1 MVLGLS
7 GLIYLEYTATFPR
20 YQAQNELAWRNE
32 LATARN
38 YKSGAPALVDL
49 DDDGDLDLVFGDS
62 CVAISTNA
70 TGLYDSDCSWYYGGY
85 NCGDYDDNDFTASE
99 LCCEC
104 GGGGG
109 AISYFVN
116 NGTARSPQFVAMTGS
131 SNPFDGLEVELYATP
146 LFADVDNDG
155 DVDLVLGDT
164 SGTLKY
170 FENNGNSTAP
180 VFIARVGGANPFASV
195 DVHGRSA
202 PALVDY
208 DKDGDLDLAV
218 GGANGTIVYYE
229 NTGTAELPEYVL
241 VAPSASPFAFVDVF
255 TNSAPAFGNLSGDG
269 SNKLL
274 VGGMRY
280 EYWPMDD
287 DDAGLWLQVGRVF
300 YYDKITESAGSQFVA
315 RTGKANPLPFDSLD
329 GPSKPTL
336 GASTETE
343 TSTWSSA
350 MATVRFFT
358 TKTWVMQPSRS
369 LSTCCSFM
377 TAQPARTWP
386 PKAGASRTRTKWRI
400 ATACVGTHSL
410 A

>member
-7 GLIYLEYTATFPR
+7 GLIYFEYTATFPR
-20 YQAQNELAWRNE
+20 YQMPNQQPGWRDE
-32 LATARN
+32 LATARDW
-38 YKSGAPALVDL
+38 KSGAPALVDL
-49 DDDGDLDLVFGDS
+49 DNDGDLDLIFGENS
-62 CVAISTNA
+62 CVDISTTA
-70 TGLYDSDCSWYYGGY
+70 TGLYDSDCSWYFGSSSCGY
-85 NCGDYDDNDFTASE
+85 YDDSDFKASE
-99 LCCEC
+99 LCCAC

-131 SNPFDGLEVELYATP
+131 SNPFDGLEGLEVGMYSTP

-218 GGANGTIVYYE
+218 GCANGTIVYYE
-229 NTGTAELPEYVL
+229 NAGTAELPEYVL

-269 SNKLL
+269 SENLI

-280 EYWPMDD
+280 EYYQDD
-287 DDAGLWLQVGRVF
+287 DEWTHVGRF
-300 YYDKITESAGSQFVA
+300 TYYEFTESAAAQFVA
-315 RTGKANPLPFDSLD
+315 RTGNANPLPFEISN

-336 GASTETE
+336 GDIDSDGASQ
-343 TSTWSSA
+343 
-350 MATVRFFT
+350 R
-358 TKTWVMQPSRS
+358 
-369 LSTCCSFM
+369 
-377 TAQPARTWP
+377 PARD
-386 PKAGASRTRTKWRI
+386 
-400 ATACVGTHSL
+400 
-410 A
+410 

>member
-7 GLIYLEYTATFPR
+7 GLIYFEYTATFPR
-20 YQAQNELAWRNE
+20 YQMPNQQPGWRDE
-32 LATARN
+32 LATARDW
-38 YKSGAPALVDL
+38 KSGAPALVDL
-49 DDDGDLDLVFGDS
+49 DNDGDLDLIFGENS
-62 CVAISTNA
+62 CVDISTTA
-70 TGLYDSDCSWYYGGY
+70 TGLYDSDCSWYYGSSSCGY
-85 NCGDYDDNDFTASE
+85 YDDSDFKASE
-99 LCCEC
+99 LCCAC

-202 PALVDY
+202 PALVDH

-241 VAPSASPFAFVDVF
+241 VAP
-255 TNSAPAFGNLSGDG
+255 
-269 SNKLL
+269 
-274 VGGMRY
+274 
-280 EYWPMDD
+280 
-287 DDAGLWLQVGRVF
+287 
-300 YYDKITESAGSQFVA
+300 
-315 RTGKANPLPFDSLD
+315 
-329 GPSKPTL
+329 
-336 GASTETE
+336 
-343 TSTWSSA
+343 
-350 MATVRFFT
+350 
-358 TKTWVMQPSRS
+358 
-369 LSTCCSFM
+369 
-377 TAQPARTWP
+377 
-386 PKAGASRTRTKWRI
+386 
-400 ATACVGTHSL
+400 
-410 A
+410 